1 MATLSTSYA
10 VESGVKTTLKN
21 TISPT
26 ITTGIKLNYA
36 LTITSGVLR
45 FDPDTSREEYISFGG
60 ASVSSGVTT
69 LSDVVRNLS
78 KTLNDFSGSGTG
90 FQHSGGA
97 CIVELTNY
105 HALYNLKANTDRA
118 NTWLADQTIAT
129 GIKLYFGDTNQY
141 VYSNGTE
148 LFFRS
153 SLQAERS
160 LSQLASLS
168 GSNDKVKNSASDTT
182 EGYLSAKITTASGS
196 GLTKTT
202 NNPAGNED
210 LGLAIQLESLNPT
223 LQISSNQ
230 LGIKIKSAGGLAVD
244 SNGTYVDVTILSG
257 IVASALGSN
266 LTYDATITAK
276 DAVYW
281 KGNQRVDKTDA
292 DAVNTAFLFA
302 GVANASGVQGD
313 SKQVIHP
320 GPVVTVNAF
329 TLSDRQNC
337 RLWPGQTQASSNTTS
352 DALSAS
358 TTWRAQTF
366 TPGTNEDNMSTV
378 VLNLTKIGSPTGNC
392 TIRIRATTGG
402 VPSGSD
408 LATATLAYSAISLGD
423 NTFTISG
430 GLTVTPGTVYAI
442 ILDPGAGVSGGNTI
456 AWNYQ
461 NTNVYASG
469 QRCTSSDSGSN
480 WTGDSTADYRFTVNY
495 RGISG
500 EPVYVSNTA
509 GALSLTPGT
518 YNQIIGYA
526 VNASQIMLQPRLKS
540 IYGSFTASVSTT
552 GTVDT
557 EVTLGFRPSIVI
569 LMAGM
574 NQTATRSYPTGTL
587 YWHNASTPN
596 TFGLGLNQWSFTGGD
611 AALNEDT
618 APVTSLTLK
627 RRDVGNTVS
636 ETCTVSI
643 QSAGADSV
651 TIRRNTTLA
660 TVGFNLAVRF
670 IAIQ

>member
-60 ASVSSGVTT
+60 ASVSNGVTT

-78 KTLNDFSGSGTG
+78 KTLNNFSGSGTG

-202 NNPAGNED
+202 NNPAGNEN
-210 LGLAIQLESLNPT
+210 LGLAIQLESSNPS

-230 LGIKIKSAGGLAVD
+230 LGIKIKSAGGLATD
-244 SNGTYVDVTILSG
+244 SNGTYVDVTALSG
-257 IVASALGSN
+257 VVASALGAN
-266 LTYDATITAK
+266 LTYDASITAK
-276 DAVYW
+276 DAIYW

-292 DAVNTAFLFA
+292 DAVNTAFQFA
-302 GVANASGVQGD
+302 GVANTSGVQGD
-313 SKQVIHP
+313 SKQVIQP

-337 RLWPGQTQASSNTTS
+337 RLWTGQTQASSNTTS

-408 LATATLAYSAISLGD
+408 LATATLAYSAISSGD

-461 NTNVYASG
+461 NTNVYVSG

-500 EPVYVSNTA
+500 EPVYIGNTV
-509 GALSLTPGT
+509 GALVLTPGT
-518 YNQIIGYA
+518 YPSRIGYA
-526 VNASQIMLQPRLKS
+526 ISTTQIVLTEAQKAIYGTFTGSYLNSDNVTTTVTIGFRARCVYYQWSSAMQGSVWGMVAANGASTLVTGQHAGQGTGPTTMYPVDS
-540 IYGSFTASVSTT
+540 IYDGTTINKTNPNNPYATFQGVLASFGPDSISFTRTVGAS
-552 GTVDT
+552 GTV
-557 EVTLGFRPSIVI
+557 
-569 LMAGM
+569 
-574 NQTATRSYPTGTL
+574 GT
-587 YWHNASTPN
+587 HIC
-596 TFGLGLNQWSFTGGD
+596 
-611 AALNEDT
+611 
-618 APVTSLTLK
+618 K
-627 RRDVGNTVS
+627 
-636 ETCTVSI
+636 
-643 QSAGADSV
+643 
-651 TIRRNTTLA
+651 
-660 TVGFNLAVRF
+660 F
-670 IAIQ
+670 IAFS